1 MEVTSNSQLET
12 DQISAPADDQDAIFN
27 EMLEVMSALQ
37 SNPFDFALHQR
48 NVAVCRKLGAA
59 TIEELSQARSLMS
72 EYFPVRD
79 DFFLE
84 WISDLMAAQE
94 DPYDPNS
101 VEAVLELYQQAS
113 SYAFFPTIENA
124 RLQYV
129 VGLYYRARGLEQPKG
144 DLGTL
149 MEESINETQT
159 QMEVDS
165 VNGVKTVDQS
175 PLKEL
180 ITDDKVRE
188 VAVDVLDKMGYHLV
202 ESSKIWN
209 IWALYEFN
217 TLQKDWGSDAIAR
230 FKLFLQSRLRV
241 PHLDSDQ
248 TFQLYSNLITKHENE
263 NYEEE
268 MVAVNEL
275 YSPARQQ
282 KQDREVHESQL
293 RKSAYSAE
301 AYIKYLAWETATKNT
316 NFNLVSTL
324 FERAIHDHPNSV
336 ELWGEYFRYLNK
348 VGQDPSWAI
357 SAARRAIRTTP
368 WSGEI
373 WEAVIRTFERN
384 GQTAESV
391 EELCEKA
398 ITSKFLEQ
406 DVEAIVAFSIGR
418 ADFHRRRLDAYLS
431 AGGADNVE
439 QVDAL
444 MQATVKA
451 LNYGIDH
458 VKKAP
463 NQFGDP
469 ACRLEKYLTAL
480 LEHHGREDDAAKV
493 WQKATKQY
501 RESYSIWISAA
512 DYEIRRGDLK
522 RAREYYKKAAN
533 SKLDYPEY
541 LLQAWITFEH
551 HYGSLEDLEYAV
563 TKTNN
568 LMKGITARRKRELEQ
583 QTALMQQSSNPSRP
597 AESNETKDLPTASTE
612 VDTEVKKRKAE
623 AAEDIPNGGEEKRAR
638 FDSAPTRNVEGED
651 LKRDREN
658 STVLVGR
665 LPSNVTEGNIKQL
678 FRDCGK
684 VREVVIH
691 RIDADNTVATIEF
704 QEKESVL
711 PAQTKDKKQLLD
723 VEVSVTLA
731 WRSTLYVTNF
741 PEDAT
746 DEWIRPKFGE
756 FGKIFDVRWPSK
768 RFKSTRRFCYVQFT
782 SPDSAQS
789 ALVLHN
795 TEVSPGQRMSV
806 FISDPLRKKARTD
819 VGANDR
825 ELYITCLTKFVQE
838 SDLRKLF
845 QPFGDIKGVR
855 MILNEEGHSKGFAFV
870 EFEAEASAKAALS
883 MNNVELK
890 KRRIGVTISNSKGTS
905 LVGKNKGKFQAESKL
920 SSAVDQRSRCV
931 KVSKLPEGVQ
941 EAIVQQAFESF
952 GKVLKTITYPE
963 KQEAVVEF
971 ANAQHAGAAFLH
983 PEAIL
988 INGQQVEL
996 SLPSSSVKAGSS
1008 SVNSNLPLL
1017 PRTTTRGKKA
1027 RLGLGFSGASSGSKP
1042 PPADKPAIAT
1052 SSQVAPQV
1060 SQKTENGA
1068 VSGPTGKSQDDFR
1081 KMLG

>member
-1 MEVTSNSQLET
+1 MEVTSNPQIET
-12 DQISAPADDQDAIFN
+12 DQISASADDQDAIFN

-48 NVAVCRKLGAA
+48 NVAACRKLGAA
-59 TIEELSQARSLMS
+59 TIEELAQARSLMS

-84 WISDLMAAQE
+84 WIHDLIASQE

-113 SYAFFPTIENA
+113 SYAFFPTIESA

-129 VGLYYRARGLEQPKG
+129 IGLYYHARGLEQPKG
-144 DLGTL
+144 DLATL
-149 MEESINETQT
+149 MEESINPSKTEA
-159 QMEVDS
+159 DP
-165 VNGVKTVDQS
+165 VNGVETTGQS
-175 PLKEL
+175 SLKDV

-188 VAVDVLDKMGYHLV
+188 VAIDVLDKMGYHLV

-217 TLQKDWGSDAIAR
+217 TLEKDWGSDSIAR

-241 PHLDSDQ
+241 PHLESDH
-248 TFQLYSNLITKHENE
+248 TFQLYSNFITKHEND

-293 RKSAYSAE
+293 KKSAYSPE
-301 AYIKYLAWETATKNT
+301 AYIKYLAWETTTKNT

-336 ELWGEYFRYLNK
+336 EIWGEYFRYLNK

-373 WEAVIRTFERN
+373 WEAAIRTFERN

-391 EELCEKA
+391 EELCERA
-398 ITSKFLEQ
+398 INSKFLEK
-406 DVEAIVAFSIGR
+406 DVEAIIAFSIGR
-418 ADFHRRRLDAYLS
+418 ADFHRRRLDAYLA

-501 RESYSIWISAA
+501 RESYSIWIAAA

-551 HYGSLEDLEYAV
+551 HYGSLEDLEYAT

-568 LMKGITARRKRELEQ
+568 LMKGIAARRKRELEQ
-583 QTALMQQSSNPSRP
+583 QSALLQQSSGQSCP
-597 AESNETKDLPTASTE
+597 AEIATKEIPQTSTE
-612 VDTEVKKRKAE
+612 VDTDLKKRKAE
-623 AAEDIPNGGEEKRAR
+623 VADDIPNGGEEKRAR
-638 FDSAPTRNVEGED
+638 FDSAPTRNVEGEE

-658 STVLVGR
+658 STVLVGG
-665 LPSNVTEGNIKQL
+665 LPSKVTESNIKQL

-684 VREVVIH
+684 IREVVIH
-691 RIDADNTVATIEF
+691 RIDADNTVATVEF

-741 PEDAT
+741 PEDGN
-746 DEWIRPKFGE
+746 DEWIRSKFGE
-756 FGKIFDVRWPSK
+756 FGRIFDVRWPSK

-795 TEVSPGQRMSV
+795 TEVAPSQKMSV

-870 EFEAEASAKAALS
+870 EFETEASAKAALS

-941 EAIVQQAFESF
+941 EAIVQQAFEPF

-963 KQEAVVEF
+963 KHEAVVEF
-971 ANAQHAGAAFLH
+971 ANAQHAGTVFLH

-988 INGQQVEL
+988 INGQQVAL
-996 SLPSSSVKAGSS
+996 SVPSSSVKAGSGT
-1008 SVNSNLPLL
+1008 VNSNLPLL
-1017 PRTTTRGKKA
+1017 PRTTTRAKKT
-1027 RLGLGFSGASSGSKP
+1027 RLGLGFAGTSSGSKSQA
-1042 PPADKPAIAT
+1042 ADQPLKGTP
-1052 SSQVAPQV
+1052 SHVAPQV
-1060 SQKTENGA
+1060 SGKSEGGP
-1068 VSGPTGKSQDDFR
+1068 VSGSTGKSQDDFR

>member
-1 MEVTSNSQLET
+1 MEATSNSQLET

-59 TIEELSQARSLMS
+59 TIEELSQARNLMS

-84 WISDLMAAQE
+84 WINDLMASQE

-113 SYAFFPTIENA
+113 SYAFFPTIESA

-129 VGLYYRARGLEQPKG
+129 IGLYYHARGLEQPTG
-144 DLGTL
+144 DLATL
-149 MEESINETQT
+149 MEESINETK
-159 QMEVDS
+159 MEEDS
-165 VNGVKTVDQS
+165 VNGVKTAEQS
-175 PLKEL
+175 PLKDL
-180 ITDDKVRE
+180 LTDDKVRE

-209 IWALYEFN
+209 AWALYEFD

-241 PHLDSDQ
+241 PHLESDQ
-248 TFQLYSNLITKHENE
+248 TFQLYSNFITKHENE
-263 NYEEE
+263 SYEEE

-293 RKSAYSAE
+293 RKSIYSAE
-301 AYIKYLAWETATKNT
+301 AYIKYLAWETTTKNT

-336 ELWGEYFRYLNK
+336 EIWGEYFRYL
-348 VGQDPSWAI
+348 DPSWAI
-357 SAARRAIRTTP
+357 CAARRAIRTTP

-373 WEAVIRTFERN
+373 WEAAIRTFMNQERN

-391 EELCEKA
+391 EELCDKA
-398 ITSKFLEQ
+398 INSKFLEQ

-418 ADFHRRRLDAYLS
+418 ADFHRRRLDAYLA
-431 AGGADNVE
+431 AGGVDNVE

-458 VKKAP
+458 VKKVP

-568 LMKGITARRKRELEQ
+568 LMKGIAARRKRELEQ
-583 QTALMQQSSNPSRP
+583 QSGLLQQTSDQSRP
-597 AESNETKDLPTASTE
+597 IEISETKDLPKASAE

-623 AAEDIPNGGEEKRAR
+623 AADDIPNGGEEKRAR
-638 FDSAPTRNVEGED
+638 FDSAPARNVEGEE

-658 STVLVGR
+658 STVLVGC
-665 LPSNVTEGNIKQL
+665 LPSNVTEANIKQL
-678 FRDCGK
+678 FRDVG
-684 VREVVIH
+684 
-691 RIDADNTVATIEF
+691 IDADNTVATVEF
-704 QEKESVL
+704 MEKESVL

-746 DEWIRPKFGE
+746 DEWIRSKFGE

-789 ALVLHN
+789 ALALHN
-795 TEVSPGQRMSV
+795 TEVAPSQKMSV

-838 SDLRKLF
+838 ADLRKLF

-855 MILNEEGHSKGFAFV
+855 MILNEDGHSKGFAFV
-870 EFEAEASAKAALS
+870 EFETEASAKAALS

-971 ANAQHAGAAFLH
+971 ANAQHAGAVFLH

-996 SLPSSSVKAGSS
+996 SVPSSSVKAGSS
-1008 SVNSNLPLL
+1008 TVNSNLPLL

-1042 PPADKPAIAT
+1042 LPGDKPLKET
-1052 SSQVAPQV
+1052 SSHVAPQV
-1060 SQKTENGA
+1060 SQKPGNSAT
-1068 VSGPTGKSQDDFR
+1068 SGPIGKSQDDFR